1 MHQPSGLRWSDGHKR
16 KAAQVA
22 EALIADWMAEAGAAA
37 QGAPV
42 GQLRVR
48 ARIVEAGPEECG
60 ARERAALRNGRPLG
74 EWVRSGLTDM
84 ARERSLG
91 VPVGRFLR
99 TVPGVA
105 PTCRSTRDEGRAV
118 GKLVKRRRTG
128 SQKDCEGSVFSIRE
142 PPSNADPCHYREVH
156 YGRGGLPRFREKTLF
171 RDHAIRRIDRVSA
184 FRRLR
189 FARVPPSSRTS
200 IHQNSSLVSPTVD
213 WYGANDG
220 DGGHGVTTGV
230 ITVRFFAKMDPK
242 RPCL

>member
-1 MHQPSGLRWSDGHKR
+1 MSEGSIGGGCEIWWVLRIYALPLLAPTLGSLP
-16 KAAQVA
+16 A
-22 EALIADWMAEAGAAA
+22 EGPGSEG
-37 QGAPV
+37 
-42 GQLRVR
+42 VR
-48 ARIVEAGPEECG
+48 
-60 ARERAALRNGRPLG
+60 
-74 EWVRSGLTDM
+74 
-84 ARERSLG
+84 
-91 VPVGRFLR
+91 R

-142 PPSNADPCHYREVH
+142 PPSNADSCHYREVH

-171 RDHAIRRIDRVSA
+171 RDHAIRRIDPVSA

-200 IHQNSSLVSPTVD
+200 IHQNSSLVSQTVD

-230 ITVRFFAKMDPK
+230 ITVRFFAKNGPK
-242 RPCL
+242 RPRL